1 MADPIDNQNVVKKP
15 VLRLV
20 KDEEPKS
27 ELVGFFEQFTAALD
41 KEIESI
47 LNL

>member
-1 MADPIDNQNVVKKP
+1 MADPIDNQQPIKKP
-15 VLRLV
+15 ALHLV

-27 ELVGFFEQFTAALD
+27 ELVSFFQQFSIALD
-41 KEIESI
+41 KEIEAI